1 LKRFL
6 TLLAVLLGNTANADT
21 FQYLYIEANEGSSS
35 GGHVAVQFGDDVF
48 HYQFKDGLIRLFKQ
62 DAEGFRFD
70 YRVLQNRTLHV
81 ADVEVSAATFSLL
94 QDHFKLLFWQQDRQ
108 FKQLQAADKDRQLL
122 EWLLRSHTAL
132 PSSRQIS
139 GYIPHPSPLP
149 EGEGIFKLPGVG
161 LFFNDSDFAPVASQ
175 LTEPHG
181 DCQTDASAKTLLTT
195 LRTQLELQH
204 GSGFLQRRKIELTT
218 VIQHLSAVTNGT
230 QGYRISEQYTDLLNG
245 LLALRIIEETRP
257 LTSDACHTLTGPEG
271 HLDPQKTERLNN
283 LHRQLMQSAQNL
295 AVSKRPDWGYA
306 LLVTMSRL
314 VALQQTLQSGQ
325 WVFVDDFSAE
335 STVIAAEDMMRFADE
350 LSVQRQKAETIWRQ
364 QWQALGNTELDEQ
377 HYSQLEVSAN
387 RYQEWLASDSRQTL
401 RYHGEQALPVKAI
414 NLQTIALP
422 EFSSQQLQQAL
433 HQQVLDTQ
441 QLTQQLEQ
449 NFAYHLLTRNCVTE
463 IFHTINQA
471 LGAETQQRLG
481 GVIDEHLNIVPF
493 TAFAMVKA
501 SYPVKHITVL
511 PSHRQQQ
518 LAKQY
523 EQEFPPLV
531 YARESNVVSASL
543 YDYNPDDAWF
553 VFFTDDALLLRP
565 VFGAINSVAGVG
577 QSLFGLVKSP
587 FDEGQLLA
595 IGMRGLL
602 MSLPELA
609 FINMRKGSYKFLS
622 PDSASQEN
630 LPGQ

>member
-1 LKRFL
+1 LKRL
-6 TLLAVLLGNTANADT
+6 WTLLAVLLCNTANADT

-35 GGHVAVQFGDDVF
+35 GGHVAVQFGDEVF

-70 YRVLQNRTLHV
+70 YRILQNRTLHI
-81 ADVEVSAATFSLL
+81 ADVDVSAATFSLL
-94 QDHFKLLFWQQDRQ
+94 QDQFKLLFWQQDRQ

-122 EWLLRSHTAL
+122 EWLQTNTAP
-132 PSSRQIS
+132 PSSRQITDKS
-139 GYIPHPSPLP
+139 L
-149 EGEGIFKLPGVG
+149 KLPGAG
-161 LFFNDSDFAPVASQ
+161 LFFNDSDFAPVSQ
-175 LTEPHG
+175 LTEPRG
-181 DCQTDASAKTLLTT
+181 DCKTDASAKSILTT
-195 LRTQLELQH
+195 LRAQLELQH
-204 GSGFLQRRKIELTT
+204 GTGFLQQRKIELATA
-218 VIQHLSAVTNGT
+218 IQNLSVVASNG
-230 QGYRISEQYTDLLNG
+230 QDYRISERYTDLLNG
-245 LLALRIIEETRP
+245 LLAIRVIEEARP
-257 LTSDACHTLTGPEG
+257 LANDACHTLAGSDG
-271 HLDPQKTERLNN
+271 QLDPQKHERLNN
-283 LHRQLMQSAQNL
+283 LQQQLMLSAQNL
-295 AVSKRPDWGYA
+295 AISKRPDWGYA
-306 LLVTMSRL
+306 LLVTMGRL
-314 VALQQTLQSGQ
+314 VALHQTLQSDQ
-325 WVFVDDFSAE
+325 WVFVDDFSAD
-335 STVIAAEDMMRFADE
+335 STVITAEDMIRFADE
-350 LSVQRQKAETIWRQ
+350 LSVQRKNAETGWRQ
-364 QWQALGNTELDEQ
+364 HWLSLGNTELNEQ
-377 HYSQLEVSAN
+377 HYSQLELAAN
-387 RYQEWLASDSRQTL
+387 RYHEWLVSNNRQTL

-414 NLQTIALP
+414 NLPTIALP
-422 EFSSQQLQQAL
+422 EFSTQQLQQAL

-441 QLTQQLEQ
+441 QLTQHLEQ
-449 NFAYHLLTRNCVTE
+449 NYAYHLLTRNCVTE

-471 LGAETQQRLG
+471 LGTETQQRLG

-493 TAFAMVKA
+493 AAFAMVQA
-501 SYPVKHITVL
+501 NYPVKHITVQ

-518 LAKQY
+518 LTKQY
-523 EQEFPPLV
+523 ANEFAPLV

-595 IGMRGLL
+595 TGMRGVL

-622 PDSASQEN
+622 PDSASPEN

>member
-1 LKRFL
+1 MKRFL

-35 GGHVAVQFGDDVF
+35 GGHVAVQFGEDVF
-48 HYQFKDGLIRLFKQ
+48 HYQFKNGLIRLFKQ

-81 ADVEVSAATFSLL
+81 ADVDVSAATFNLL

-108 FKQLQAADKDRQLL
+108 FKQLQAAEKDAYLL
-122 EWLLRSHTAL
+122 EWWLRPHTAL
-132 PSSRQIS
+132 HSSRQIS
-139 GYIPHPSPLP
+139 GSSPLP
-149 EGEGIFKLPGVG
+149 EGEGILKLPGAG
-161 LFFNDSDFAPVASQ
+161 LFFNDSDFAPVGR

-181 DCQTDASAKTLLTT
+181 DCQTKASAKSILTS
-195 LRTQLELQH
+195 LHAQLELQH

-218 VIQHLSAVTNGT
+218 TIQHLSAVINGT
-230 QGYRISEQYTDLLNG
+230 KDYRLSERYTDLLTG
-245 LLALRIIEETRP
+245 LLALRVIEEMRP
-257 LTSDACHTLTGPEG
+257 LTNDACHTLTGPAG

-283 LHRQLMQSAQNL
+283 LQQQLMQSAQNL

-325 WVFVDDFSAE
+325 WVFVDDFSAD

-350 LSVQRQKAETIWRQ
+350 LSVQRKKAETDWQQ
-364 QWQALGNTELDEQ
+364 QWQSLGNTELDEQ
-377 HYSQLEVSAN
+377 HYSQLEVTSN
-387 RYQEWLASDSRQTL
+387 RYHEWLVSNNRQTL
-401 RYHGEQALPVKAI
+401 RYHGEQALPVKSI
-414 NLQTIALP
+414 NLPTIALP

-441 QLTQQLEQ
+441 QLTQQLKQ
-449 NFAYHLLTRNCVTE
+449 NYAYHLLTRNCVTE

-511 PSHRQQQ
+511 SSHRQQQ

-531 YARESNVVSASL
+531 YARESNIVSASL
-543 YDYNPDDAWF
+543 YDYNPDDALF

-565 VFGAINSVAGVG
+565 IFGAINSVAGVG

-595 IGMRGLL
+595 TGMRGLL

-622 PDSASQEN
+622 PDSASPEN

>member
-1 LKRFL
+1 MKRL
-6 TLLAVLLGNTANADT
+6 WTLLAVLLCNTANADT
-21 FQYLYIEANEGSSS
+21 FQYLYIDANEGSAS

-70 YRVLQNRTLHV
+70 YRVLQNRTLHI
-81 ADVEVSAATFSLL
+81 ADVDVSAATFNLL
-94 QDHFKLLFWQQDRQ
+94 QDQFKLLFWQQDRQ
-108 FKQLQAADKDRQLL
+108 FKQLQAADKDSQLL
-122 EWLLRSHTAL
+122 EWLLTTTTAQ
-132 PSSRQIS
+132 PSSRQITDKS
-139 GYIPHPSPLP
+139 L
-149 EGEGIFKLPGVG
+149 KLPGAG
-161 LFFNDSDFAPVASQ
+161 LFFNDSDFAPVGQ
-175 LTEPHG
+175 LTETHG
-181 DCQTDASAKTLLTT
+181 DCQTKASAKSILTT
-195 LRTQLELQH
+195 FRAQLALQH
-204 GSGFLQRRKIELTT
+204 GSGFLQRRKVELTT
-218 VIQHLSAVTNGT
+218 AIQHLSTVTNGT
-230 QGYRISEQYTDLLNG
+230 KDYRLSERYTDLLTG
-245 LLALRIIEETRP
+245 LLALRVIEEMRP

-271 HLDPQKTERLNN
+271 HLDPQKTERLNK
-283 LHRQLMQSAQNL
+283 LQQQLMQSAQNL

-314 VALQQTLQSGQ
+314 ITLQQTMQSGQ
-325 WVFVDDFSAE
+325 WVFVDDFSAD

-350 LSVQRQKAETIWRQ
+350 LSVQRKKAETDWRQ
-364 QWQALGNTELDEQ
+364 YWLALGNTELSEQ
-377 HYSQLEVSAN
+377 HYSQLEVTAN
-387 RYQEWLASDSRQTL
+387 RYHEWLVSNNRQTL

-414 NLQTIALP
+414 NLPTISLP

-433 HQQVLDTQ
+433 HRQVLDTQ

-449 NFAYHLLTRNCVTE
+449 HYAYHLLTRNCVTE

-481 GVIDEHLNIVPF
+481 SVIDEHLNIVPF

-501 SYPVKHITVL
+501 GYPVKHITVL

-531 YARESNVVSASL
+531 YARESNIVSASL

-565 VFGAINSVAGVG
+565 VFGAVNSVAGVG

-595 IGMRGLL
+595 TGMRGVL

-622 PDSASQEN
+622 PDYASQEN
-630 LPGQ
+630 LPGK

>member
-1 LKRFL
+1 MKRFL
-6 TLLAVLLGNTANADT
+6 ALLAVLLGNTANADT

-48 HYQFKDGLIRLFKQ
+48 HYQFKNGLIRLFKQ

-81 ADVEVSAATFSLL
+81 ADVDVSAATFNLL

-108 FKQLQAADKDRQLL
+108 FKQLQAAEKDAYLL
-122 EWLLRSHTAL
+122 EWWLRPHTAL
-132 PSSRQIS
+132 HSSRQIS
-139 GYIPHPSPLP
+139 GSSPLP
-149 EGEGIFKLPGVG
+149 EGEGILKLPGAG
-161 LFFNDSDFAPVASQ
+161 LFFNDSDFAPVGR

-181 DCQTDASAKTLLTT
+181 DCQTKASAKSILTS
-195 LRTQLELQH
+195 LHAQLELQH

-218 VIQHLSAVTNGT
+218 AIQHLSIVTNGT
-230 QGYRISEQYTDLLNG
+230 KDYRLSERYTDLLTG
-245 LLALRIIEETRP
+245 LLALRVIEEMRP
-257 LTSDACHTLTGPEG
+257 LTNDACQTLTGPAG
-271 HLDPQKTERLNN
+271 HLDPQKTERLNK
-283 LHRQLMQSAQNL
+283 LQQQLMQSAQNL
-295 AVSKRPDWGYA
+295 VVSKRPDWGYA

-325 WVFVDDFSAE
+325 WVFVDDFSAD

-350 LSVQRQKAETIWRQ
+350 LSVQRKKAETDWQQ
-364 QWQALGNTELDEQ
+364 QWQSLGNTELDEQ
-377 HYSQLEVSAN
+377 HYSQLEVTSN
-387 RYQEWLASDSRQTL
+387 RYHEWLVSNNRQTL

-414 NLQTIALP
+414 NLPTIALP

-449 NFAYHLLTRNCVTE
+449 NYAYHLLTRNCVTE

-493 TAFAMVKA
+493 TAFAMVQA

-565 VFGAINSVAGVG
+565 IFGAINSVAGVG

-595 IGMRGLL
+595 TGMRGLL

-622 PDSASQEN
+622 PDSASPEN

>member
-1 LKRFL
+1 MKRFL

-48 HYQFKDGLIRLFKQ
+48 HYQFKDNLIRLFKQ

-81 ADVEVSAATFSLL
+81 ADVDVSAATFNVL

-108 FKQLQAADKDRQLL
+108 FKQLQAAEKDGQLL
-122 EWLLRSHTAL
+122 EWLHSHTAL
-132 PSSRQIS
+132 PSSRP
-139 GYIPHPSPLP
+139 IPDKSL
-149 EGEGIFKLPGVG
+149 KLPGAG
-161 LFFNDSDFAPVASQ
+161 LFFNDSDFAPVGQ
-175 LTEPHG
+175 LNEPHG
-181 DCQTDASAKTLLTT
+181 DCQTKASAKSILTA
-195 LRTQLELQH
+195 LRAQLALQH
-204 GSGFLQRRKIELTT
+204 GSGFLQRRKVELTT
-218 VIQHLSAVTNGT
+218 AIQQLSAVDNGSKD
-230 QGYRISEQYTDLLNG
+230 YRLSERYTDLLNG
-245 LLALRIIEETRP
+245 LLALRVIEESRP
-257 LTSDACHTLTGPEG
+257 LTSDACHTLTGPAG
-271 HLDPQKTERLNN
+271 HLDPQQTERLNN
-283 LHRQLMQSAQNL
+283 LQQQLMQSAQNL

-314 VALQQTLQSGQ
+314 ITLQQTLQSGQ
-325 WVFVDDFSAE
+325 WVFVDDFSAD
-335 STVIAAEDMMRFADE
+335 STLIAAEDMMRFADE
-350 LSVQRQKAETIWRQ
+350 LNVQRQKAETDWLQ
-364 QWQALGNTELDEQ
+364 QWQSFGNTELDEQ
-377 HYSQLEVSAN
+377 HYSQLEMSAN
-387 RYQEWLASDSRQTL
+387 RYHEWLASEHRQTL
-401 RYHGEQALPVKAI
+401 RYQGEQALPTKSI
-414 NLQTIALP
+414 NLPTIALP
-422 EFSSQQLQQAL
+422 ELSSQQLQQAL
-433 HQQVLDTQ
+433 HQQVLNTQ

-449 NFAYHLLTRNCVTE
+449 HFAYHLLTRNCVTE

-481 GVIDEHLNIVPF
+481 AVIDEHLNIVPF

-501 SYPVKHITVL
+501 NYPVKQITVL

-531 YARESNVVSASL
+531 YARESNIVSASL

-577 QSLFGLVKSP
+577 QSLLGLVKSP

-595 IGMRGLL
+595 TGLRGLL

-622 PDSASQEN
+622 PDSVSPEH
-630 LPGQ
+630 LPNN

>member
-6 TLLAVLLGNTANADT
+6 TLLAVLLGNTVNADT

-48 HYQFKDGLIRLFKQ
+48 HYQFKDGLIRLLKQ
-62 DAEGFRFD
+62 DADGFRFD
-70 YRVLQNRTLHV
+70 YRVLQNRTLHI
-81 ADVEVSAATFSLL
+81 ADVEVSADTFSLL
-94 QDHFKLLFWQQDRQ
+94 QDHFKLIFWQQDRQ
-108 FKQLQAADKDRQLL
+108 FKQLQAAEKDYQLL
-122 EWLLRSHTAL
+122 EWLLRSHSAL
-132 PSSRQIS
+132 LSSRQIS

-149 EGEGIFKLPGVG
+149 EGEGIFKLPGAG
-161 LFFNDSDFAPVASQ
+161 LFFNDSDFAPVGQ
-175 LTEPHG
+175 LTEVHG
-181 DCQTDASAKTLLTT
+181 NCQTKASAKSILTR
-195 LRTQLELQH
+195 LHAQLALQH
-204 GSGFLQRRKIELTT
+204 GSDFLQRRKIELTT
-218 VIQHLSAVTNGT
+218 TIQHLSAVINGT
-230 QGYRISEQYTDLLNG
+230 KDYRLSERYTDLLTG
-245 LLALRIIEETRP
+245 LLALRVIEEMRP
-257 LTSDACHTLTGPEG
+257 LTNDACHTLTGPAG

-283 LHRQLMQSAQNL
+283 LQQQLMQSAQNL

-325 WVFVDDFSAE
+325 WVFVDDFSAD

-350 LSVQRQKAETIWRQ
+350 LSVQRKKAETGWRQ
-364 QWQALGNTELDEQ
+364 HWLSLGNTELNEQ
-377 HYSQLEVSAN
+377 HYSQLELAAN
-387 RYQEWLASDSRQTL
+387 RYHEWLVSNNRQTL

-414 NLQTIALP
+414 NLPTIALP
-422 EFSSQQLQQAL
+422 KFSSQQLQQAL
-433 HQQVLDTQ
+433 DQQVLDTQ

-449 NFAYHLLTRNCVTE
+449 HYAYQLLTRNCVTE

-471 LGAETQQRLG
+471 LGTETQQRLG
-481 GVIDEHLNIVPF
+481 DVIDEHLNIVPF

-523 EQEFPPLV
+523 QQEFPPLV

-565 VFGAINSVAGVG
+565 IFGAINSVAGVG

-595 IGMRGLL
+595 TGMRGLL

>member
-1 LKRFL
+1 MKRFL

-21 FQYLYIEANEGSSS
+21 FQYLYIEANEGSAS
-35 GGHVAVQFGDDVF
+35 GGHVAVQFGEDVF

-81 ADVEVSAATFSLL
+81 ADVDVSAATFNVL

-108 FKQLQAADKDRQLL
+108 FKQLQAADKDSQLL
-122 EWLLRSHTAL
+122 EWLLTTTTAQ
-132 PSSRQIS
+132 PSSQQITDKS
-139 GYIPHPSPLP
+139 L
-149 EGEGIFKLPGVG
+149 KLPGAG
-161 LFFNDSDFAPVASQ
+161 LFFNDSDFAPVGQ
-175 LTEPHG
+175 LTEPHD

-195 LRTQLELQH
+195 LHTQLALQH
-204 GSGFLQRRKIELTT
+204 GNGFLQRRKIELTT
-218 VIQHLSAVTNGT
+218 AIQRLPAVANGT
-230 QGYRISEQYTDLLNG
+230 KDYRLSERYTDLLTG
-245 LLALRIIEETRP
+245 LLALRVIEETRP
-257 LTSDACHTLTGPEG
+257 LTSDACHTLTGPED

-283 LHRQLMQSAQNL
+283 LQQQLMQSAQNL

-306 LLVTMSRL
+306 LLITMSRL

-335 STVIAAEDMMRFADE
+335 STVIEAEDMMRFADE
-350 LSVQRQKAETIWRQ
+350 LSVQRQKAETVWRQ

-387 RYQEWLASDSRQTL
+387 RYHEWLVSNNRQTL
-401 RYHGEQALPVKAI
+401 RYQGEQALPVKAI
-414 NLQTIALP
+414 NLQTITLP

-433 HQQVLDTQ
+433 HQQVLDAQ

-449 NFAYHLLTRNCVTE
+449 HYAYHLLTRNCVTE

-493 TAFAMVKA
+493 TAFAMVQA

-531 YARESNVVSASL
+531 YARESNIVSASL

-587 FDEGQLLA
+587 FDEGQLLTT
-595 IGMRGLL
+595 GMRGLL

-622 PDSASQEN
+622 PDSVSPEN

>member
-6 TLLAVLLGNTANADT
+6 TLLAVLLGNTVNADT

-48 HYQFKDGLIRLFKQ
+48 HYQFKGGLIRLFKQ
-62 DAEGFRFD
+62 DADGFRFD
-70 YRVLQNRTLHV
+70 YRVLQNRTLHI
-81 ADVEVSAATFSLL
+81 ADVDVSASTFNLL
-94 QDHFKLLFWQQDRQ
+94 QDQFKLLFWQQDRQ
-108 FKQLQAADKDRQLL
+108 FKQLQAAEKDHQLL
-122 EWLLRSHTAL
+122 EWLLRSHPAL
-132 PSSRQIS
+132 PSSLQIP

-149 EGEGIFKLPGVG
+149 EGEGTFKLHGAG
-161 LFFNDSDFAPVASQ
+161 LFFNDSDFAPVGQ

-204 GSGFLQRRKIELTT
+204 GNGFLQRRKIELTT
-218 VIQHLSAVTNGT
+218 AIQHLSAVTNGT

-295 AVSKRPDWGYA
+295 AVSKRQDWGYA

-350 LSVQRQKAETIWRQ
+350 LNVQRKKAETVWLQ
-364 QWQALGNTELDEQ
+364 QWQSLGNTELDEQ

-387 RYQEWLASDSRQTL
+387 RYHEWLISNNRQTL

-414 NLQTIALP
+414 NLPTIALP
-422 EFSSQQLQQAL
+422 KFSSQQLQQAL

-449 NFAYHLLTRNCVTE
+449 HYAYHLLTRNCVTE

-493 TAFAMVKA
+493 TAFAMVQA

-531 YARESNVVSASL
+531 YARESNIVSASL

-565 VFGAINSVAGVG
+565 IFGAINSVAGVG
-577 QSLFGLVKSP
+577 QSLLGLVKSP
-587 FDEGQLLA
+587 FDEGQLLTT
-595 IGMRGLL
+595 GMRGLL

-622 PDSASQEN
+622 PDSAPQEN

>member
-1 LKRFL
+1 M
-6 TLLAVLLGNTANADT
+6 LLAVLLGNTANADT

-35 GGHVAVQFGDDVF
+35 GGHVAVQFGEDVF
-48 HYQFKDGLIRLFKQ
+48 HYQFKNGLIRLFKQ

-81 ADVEVSAATFSLL
+81 ADVDVSAATFNLL
-94 QDHFKLLFWQQDRQ
+94 QNHFKLLFWQQDRQ
-108 FKQLQAADKDRQLL
+108 FKQLQAAEKDHQLL
-122 EWLLRSHTAL
+122 EWLLMTTTAL

-139 GYIPHPSPLP
+139 GSSPLP
-149 EGEGIFKLPGVG
+149 EGEGILKLPGAG
-161 LFFNDSDFAPVASQ
+161 LFFNDSDFAPVAGQ

-181 DCQTDASAKTLLTT
+181 DCQTKASAKSILTT
-195 LRTQLELQH
+195 FRAQLALQH
-204 GSGFLQRRKIELTT
+204 GSGFLQRRKVELTSA
-218 VIQHLSAVTNGT
+218 IQHLSTVTNGT
-230 QGYRISEQYTDLLNG
+230 KDYRLSERYTDLLTG
-245 LLALRIIEETRP
+245 LLALRVIEEMRP
-257 LTSDACHTLTGPEG
+257 LTSDACHTLTGPAG
-271 HLDPQKTERLNN
+271 HLDPHQTERLNN
-283 LHRQLMQSAQNL
+283 LQQQLMQSAQNL

-325 WVFVDDFSAE
+325 WVFVDDFSAD

-350 LSVQRQKAETIWRQ
+350 LSVQRKKAETDWQQ
-364 QWQALGNTELDEQ
+364 QWQSLGNTELDEQ
-377 HYSQLEVSAN
+377 HYSQLEVTSN
-387 RYQEWLASDSRQTL
+387 RYHEWLASNNRQTL

-414 NLQTIALP
+414 NLPTIALP

-433 HQQVLDTQ
+433 HQQGLDTQ
-441 QLTQQLEQ
+441 QLTQQLQ
-449 NFAYHLLTRNCVTE
+449 QDFAYHLLTRNCVTE

-471 LGAETQQRLG
+471 LGAETLQRLG
-481 GVIDEHLNIVPF
+481 AVIDEHLNIVPF

-531 YARESNVVSASL
+531 YARESNIATASL

-577 QSLFGLVKSP
+577 QSLLGLVKSP

-595 IGMRGLL
+595 TGMRGLL

-622 PDSASQEN
+622 PDSASPEH

>member
-1 LKRFL
+1 MKRFL

-81 ADVEVSAATFSLL
+81 ADVDVSAATFNLL

-108 FKQLQAADKDRQLL
+108 FKQLQAAEKDGYLL
-122 EWLLRSHTAL
+122 EWLRSHTAL
-132 PSSRQIS
+132 PSSRQIPGS
-139 GYIPHPSPLP
+139 SPLP
-149 EGEGIFKLPGVG
+149 EGEGILKLPGAG
-161 LFFNDSDFAPVASQ
+161 LFFNDSDFAPVGQ
-175 LTEPHG
+175 LTEPHD

-195 LRTQLELQH
+195 LHTQLALQH
-204 GSGFLQRRKIELTT
+204 GSGFLQRRKVELTT
-218 VIQHLSAVTNGT
+218 AIQHLSTVTNGT
-230 QGYRISEQYTDLLNG
+230 MDYRLSERYTDLLTG
-245 LLALRIIEETRP
+245 LLALRVIEEIRP
-257 LTSDACHTLTGPEG
+257 LTSDACHTLTGPAG

-283 LHRQLMQSAQNL
+283 LQQQLMQSAQNL

-314 VALQQTLQSGQ
+314 ITLQQTLQSGQ
-325 WVFVDDFSAE
+325 WVFVDDFSAD

-350 LSVQRQKAETIWRQ
+350 LSVQRKKAETDWQQ
-364 QWQALGNTELDEQ
+364 QWQSLGNTELDEQ

-387 RYQEWLASDSRQTL
+387 RYHEWLVSNNRQTL

-414 NLQTIALP
+414 NLPTIALP

-441 QLTQQLEQ
+441 QLTQQLQQ

-501 SYPVKHITVL
+501 SYPIKHITVL

-531 YARESNVVSASL
+531 YARESNIVSASL
-543 YDYNPDDAWF
+543 YEYNPDDAWF

-565 VFGAINSVAGVG
+565 VFGAINSVAGIG
-577 QSLFGLVKSP
+577 QSLLGLVKSP

-595 IGMRGLL
+595 TGMRGLL

-622 PDSASQEN
+622 PDSASPEN

>member
-6 TLLAVLLGNTANADT
+6 TLLAVLLGNTANAYT

-48 HYQFKDGLIRLFKQ
+48 HYQFKNGLIRLFKQ

-81 ADVEVSAATFSLL
+81 ADVDVSAATFSLL

-108 FKQLQAADKDRQLL
+108 FKQLQAAEKDHQLL
-122 EWLLRSHTAL
+122 EWLLHSHTTP
-132 PSSRQIS
+132 PSSLQIP

-149 EGEGIFKLPGVG
+149 EGEGIFKLPGAG
-161 LFFNDSDFAPVASQ
+161 LFFNDSDFAPVGQ

-181 DCQTDASAKTLLTT
+181 DCQTKASAKSILAS
-195 LRTQLELQH
+195 LRTQLALQH
-204 GSGFLQRRKIELTT
+204 GNGFLQRRKVELTT
-218 VIQHLSAVTNGT
+218 AIQHLSAVTNG
-230 QGYRISEQYTDLLNG
+230 RLSERYTDLLNG
-245 LLALRIIEETRP
+245 LLALRVIEETRP

-314 VALQQTLQSGQ
+314 ITLQQTLQSGQ
-325 WVFVDDFSAE
+325 WVFVDDFSAD
-335 STVIAAEDMMRFADE
+335 STVIAAEDMMRFTDE
-350 LSVQRQKAETIWRQ
+350 LSVQRKKAETDWQQ
-364 QWQALGNTELDEQ
+364 QWQSLGNTELDEQ

-387 RYQEWLASDSRQTL
+387 RYHEWLVSNNRQTL
-401 RYHGEQALPVKAI
+401 RYHGEQALPTKAI
-414 NLQTIALP
+414 NLPTIALP
-422 EFSSQQLQQAL
+422 KFSSQQLQQAL

-449 NFAYHLLTRNCVTE
+449 NYAYHLLTRNCVTE

-493 TAFAMVKA
+493 TAFAMVQA
-501 SYPVKHITVL
+501 SYLVKHITVL

-543 YDYNPDDAWF
+543 YDYNPNDAWF

-595 IGMRGLL
+595 TGMRGLL